1 MFKMAEE
8 YKNYNEEVD
17 DMDADI
23 EEKEA
28 LIQEAKEV
36 EANEELTEN
45 EKIDRAE
52 DLRRRFRRIHFSQS
66 VYEEQLHD
74 QFETV
79 LDKIYAKR
87 DEQIQKSVALK
98 EDLIKRA
105 KELAD
110 SDQWKQTT
118 EKMKTLMDEWKAAGN
133 AGRKDDELWEQF
145 HDARQK
151 FYDRKHEH
159 WEEMNQS
166 FEQVRQVKESLIEK
180 AKALQNSE
188 EWKKTSHAYRDL
200 MDEWKAAGSAG
211 REYEDALWTAFCD
224 ARQVFYDRRNEYFD
238 ALHEKQDE
246 NYEKKEQLVKQAQLI
261 AETESYTRENTETM
275 KNLSV
280 EWKDIGSCGREK
292 ENKIWSEFRSFMD
305 NYFEG
310 LRAFNEKKHQDWVE
324 RMHDTVAHKQS
335 LIDNQKRQIKQL
347 NDDMNGLLSDSERD
361 QIEEDI
367 KDKEKFIS
375 ELEDEIA
382 DIDEKLNEEN

>member
-1 MFKMAEE
+1 MAEE
-8 YKNYNEEVD
+8 YKDYNEEVD

-118 EKMKTLMDEWKAAGN
+118 EKMKT
-133 AGRKDDELWEQF
+133 
-145 HDARQK
+145 
-151 FYDRKHEH
+151 
-159 WEEMNQS
+159 
-166 FEQVRQVKESLIEK
+166 
-180 AKALQNSE
+180 
-188 EWKKTSHAYRDL
+188 L

>member
-1 MFKMAEE
+1 MAEE

-118 EKMKTLMDEWKAAGN
+118 EKMKTLMDGK
-133 AGRKDDELWEQF
+133 RLVMRVVKM
-145 HDARQK
+145 
-151 FYDRKHEH
+151 
-159 WEEMNQS
+159 MN
-166 FEQVRQVKESLIEK
+166 
-180 AKALQNSE
+180 
-188 EWKKTSHAYRDL
+188 
-200 MDEWKAAGSAG
+200 
-211 REYEDALWTAFCD
+211 
-224 ARQVFYDRRNEYFD
+224 
-238 ALHEKQDE
+238 
-246 NYEKKEQLVKQAQLI
+246 
-261 AETESYTRENTETM
+261 
-275 KNLSV
+275 
-280 EWKDIGSCGREK
+280 CGRNSMMHVK
-292 ENKIWSEFRSFMD
+292 NSMIV
-305 NYFEG
+305 NTNIG
-310 LRAFNEKKHQDWVE
+310 KK
-324 RMHDTVAHKQS
+324 
-335 LIDNQKRQIKQL
+335 
-347 NDDMNGLLSDSERD
+347 
-361 QIEEDI
+361 
-367 KDKEKFIS
+367 
-375 ELEDEIA
+375 
-382 DIDEKLNEEN
+382 

>member
-1 MFKMAEE
+1 
-8 YKNYNEEVD
+8 
-17 DMDADI
+17 
-23 EEKEA
+23 
-28 LIQEAKEV
+28 
-36 EANEELTEN
+36 
-45 EKIDRAE
+45 
-52 DLRRRFRRIHFSQS
+52 
-66 VYEEQLHD
+66 
-74 QFETV
+74 
-79 LDKIYAKR
+79 
-87 DEQIQKSVALK
+87 
-98 EDLIKRA
+98 
-105 KELAD
+105 
-110 SDQWKQTT
+110 
-118 EKMKTLMDEWKAAGN
+118 
-133 AGRKDDELWEQF
+133 
-145 HDARQK
+145 
-151 FYDRKHEH
+151 
-159 WEEMNQS
+159 
-166 FEQVRQVKESLIEK
+166 
-180 AKALQNSE
+180 
-188 EWKKTSHAYRDL
+188 

>member
-1 MFKMAEE
+1 MAEE

-292 ENKIWSEFRSFMD
+292 ENKIWS
-305 NYFEG
+305 
-310 LRAFNEKKHQDWVE
+310 
-324 RMHDTVAHKQS
+324 
-335 LIDNQKRQIKQL
+335 
-347 NDDMNGLLSDSERD
+347 
-361 QIEEDI
+361 
-367 KDKEKFIS
+367 
-375 ELEDEIA
+375 
-382 DIDEKLNEEN
+382 

>member
-1 MFKMAEE
+1 MAEE

-23 EEKEA
+23 AKKEE
-28 LIQEAKEV
+28 LIQGAKEV
-36 EANEELTEN
+36 AESSELSEN
-45 EKIDRAE
+45 EKFDRIE
-52 DLRRRFRRIHFSQS
+52 DMKRQWRRIHFSQS

-74 QFETV
+74 QFEEV
-79 LDKIYAKR
+79 VNKIYEKR
-87 DEQIQKSVALK
+87 NEQIEKSVELK
-98 EDLIKRA
+98 EALIEKA
-105 KELAD
+105 KTLAS

-118 EKMKTLMDEWKAAGN
+118 ESMKSLMDEWKAAGN
-133 AGRKDDELWEQF
+133 AGRQDDSLWERF

-159 WEEMNQS
+159 WENMNES
-166 FEQVRQVKESLIEK
+166 FEKVRQAKEALIEK
-180 AKALQNSE
+180 AKSLQTSE
-188 EWKKTSHAYRDL
+188 EWKKTSQAYRDL
-200 MDEWKAAGSAG
+200 MNQWKEAGSAG

-238 ALHEKQDE
+238 QLHEKQDE
-246 NYEKKEQLVKQAQLI
+246 NYAKKEELVKQAETI
-261 AETESYTRENTETM
+261 ADSESYTRENTETM

-280 EWKDIGSCGREK
+280 EWKDIGSCGRDK
-292 ENKIWSEFRSFMD
+292 ENKIWAEFRTHMD
-305 NYFEG
+305 KYFDG
-310 LRAFNEKKHQDWVE
+310 LRAFNEQKHQNWID
-324 RMHDTVAHKQS
+324 RMHDTIAHKQE
-335 LIDNQKRQIKQL
+335 LIENQKRQIKKL